1 MRRRPGATSFNML
14 DALDQRV
21 DHGAAPDKVIAAHLT
36 NGAVDL
42 TRPLC
47 PYPMEAQWIGLTT
60 AAV

>member
-1 MRRRPGATSFNML
+1 ML
-14 DALDQRV
+14 DALDQGV